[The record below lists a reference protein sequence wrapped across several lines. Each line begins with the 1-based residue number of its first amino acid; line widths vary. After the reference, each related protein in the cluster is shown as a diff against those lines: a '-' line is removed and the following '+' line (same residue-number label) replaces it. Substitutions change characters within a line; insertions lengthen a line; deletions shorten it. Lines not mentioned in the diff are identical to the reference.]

1 MLPLFNIIQKQK
13 TMIQK
18 LNFHRN
24 NNTSLQIDKKC
35 FCDEIPGVAKHF
47 YFILW
52 LIRLAATLE
61 NNQEKQDTIRLTFVD
76 KLLKPN
82 CIGADMTIDIE
93 TRMNYYNKILID
105 QQNSI

>member
-1 MLPLFNIIQKQK
+1 M
-13 TMIQK
+13 
-18 LNFHRN
+18 
-24 NNTSLQIDKKC
+24 
-35 FCDEIPGVAKHF
+35 
-47 YFILW
+47 
-52 LIRLAATLE
+52 
-61 NNQEKQDTIRLTFVD
+61 TFVD